1 MLEVDRTE
9 GDKGEERLVESGRA
23 SFVSAGAAE

>member
-1 MLEVDRTE
+1 LRSTE
-9 GDKGEERLVESGRA
+9 QRVTRGKERLVESGRA